1 MFSPQM
7 AGYDRA
13 ITIFSP
19 EGELYQ
25 VRYAGEA
32 VKRGWATLGIKCSGG
47 VVLAA
52 EKRKMSPLIDLN
64 SIDKVYMVDEHIGIA
79 PSGLHADARILIDYA
94 REQAQTYRLLFDE
107 PAEVEYVTKKI
118 SDLKQV
124 YTQHGGVRP
133 FGAALIVGGVDSHGP
148 MLFQTDPGGIYF
160 GYYATALGNSSSTI
174 LDYLEKNYKYEMDIG
189 ECTKLAVKAL
199 SLVVESLEV
208 DRIEMGT
215 IDVATKKYRKLSS
228 DEVKALIDKIKAEQG
243 STQ

>member
-1 MFSPQM
+1 M
-7 AGYDRA
+7 
-13 ITIFSP
+13 I
-19 EGELYQ
+19 
-25 VRYAGEA
+25 
-32 VKRGWATLGIKCSGG
+32 
-47 VVLAA
+47 
-52 EKRKMSPLIDLN
+52 
-64 SIDKVYMVDEHIGIA
+64 DEHIGIA

-133 FGAALIVGGVDSHGP
+133 FGGAALIVGGGVDSHGP

-160 GYYATALGNSSSTI
+160 GYYATALGGNSSSAI
-174 LDYLEKNYKYEMDIG
+174 LDYLEKNYTYDMDIG

-208 DRIEMGT
+208 DRIEMGGT
-215 IDVATKKYRKLSS
+215 IETATKKYRKLNT
-228 DEVKALIDKIKAEQG
+228 DEIKALIDKIKEERG

>member
-1 MFSPQM
+1 
-7 AGYDRA
+7 
-13 ITIFSP
+13 
-19 EGELYQ
+19 
-25 VRYAGEA
+25 
-32 VKRGWATLGIKCSGG
+32 
-47 VVLAA
+47 
-52 EKRKMSPLIDLN
+52 MSPLIDLN

-107 PAEVEYVTKKI
+107 PAEVEYVSKKI

-189 ECTKLAVKAL
+189 NAL
-199 SLVVESLEV
+199 SLPLRHLASSLS
-208 DRIEMGT
+208 R
-215 IDVATKKYRKLSS
+215 LSR
-228 DEVKALIDKIKAEQG
+228 
-243 STQ
+243 